1 MGQSPAT
8 TGNVRT
14 GGRIRCTAGG
24 RSGRPIR
31 AADPGVDPGL
41 ASIRASIRAHSGARR
56 IPSSD
61 IKWPSTIAPR
71 AATWLAER

>member
-1 MGQSPAT
+1 VAGSGAQRAADP
-8 TGNVRT
+8 
-14 GGRIRCTAGG
+14 GG
-24 RSGRPIR
+24 RSGRPIRASIR